1 MEQIIQIPL
10 ANLTESPFNPRQIF
24 NESALQELA
33 ADIKATGRV
42 LSPLLV
48 RPTWSNPLRVEL
60 EPNDGHEIVFGHRR
74 FRAAKLAGL
83 DSVPCMVR
91 KMEKE
96 EARRAQISE
105 NIARADVHPIEEAQ
119 GYHELMKYHSVSA
132 DDLVTQTGKSRSYIY
147 GRLALLKACP
157 EVRKACLAGEVGSE
171 TALLIARLRTDKIQA
186 KALAKIANISTHE
199 LQDGGAKSYRRI
211 RELLQEEFTLNLKGA
226 MFDTADM
233 LLLPDA
239 GACTACPKRTGN
251 APEYE
256 DLTQLR
262 KSYYDSPIQGSADIC
277 TDPDCFDAKKKA
289 HLRNR
294 AQVLECAGKTVI
306 DGNKA
311 RSAISAQGEIKGAYV
326 ALKDVK
332 GQLAKIKKERKTLS
346 GAPVEI
352 DTVLIQDPR
361 TGKTHEA
368 VEVKA
373 LQAAGVKV
381 AEPAKKPNYQL
392 QYKQQEEDRLVKAEQ
407 AKKLSAGNLELLQRV
422 RSVIASTPRDAFDL
436 VMVARTCLNGVEYRS
451 KEQLANI
458 WNLKTFDKLQKAVGS
473 MDVADLT
480 RLMMDCALIDGV
492 RVDAYQINLK
502 PEALLAAAKHYGV
515 TVGSASQGAPAAQSE
530 EDADEESV
538 AAA

>member
-24 NESALQELA
+24 NEAALQELA
-33 ADIKATGRV
+33 SDIKATGRV

-119 GYHELMKYHSVSA
+119 GYHELMKYHGVSA
-132 DDLVTQTGKSRSYIY
+132 DDLVAQTGKSRSYIY

-211 RELLQEEFTLNLKGA
+211 RELLQEEFTLKLKGA

-239 GACTACPKRTGN
+239 SACTACPKRTGN

-256 DLTQLR
+256 DLTQDR
-262 KSYYDSPIQGSADIC
+262 QGMYGSPIKGSADIC

-289 HLRNR
+289 HLAAQ
-294 AQVLECAGKTVI
+294 AQVLRDSGKTVV

-311 RSAISAQGEIKGAYV
+311 RSSVDSFGHVKGAFLP
-326 ALKDVK
+326 LKEVK
-332 GQLAKIKKERKTLS
+332 VQLAKLKKDKKAG
-346 GAPVEI
+346 GAEPAAI
-352 DTVLIQDPR
+352 PTVLIQDPR

-373 LQAAGVKV
+373 LKAAGVKV
-381 AEPAKKPNYQL
+381 AEVEKKPNHSL
-392 QYKQQEEDRLVKAEQ
+392 NYKQQEEDRLAKEQKAKQ
-407 AKKLSAGNLELLQRV
+407 ITANNMALLQRV
-422 RSVIASTPRDAFDL
+422 RAAIASSQRDAFDL
-436 VMVARTCLNGVEYRS
+436 ALVAQACLNGVEYRCRA
-451 KEQLANI
+451 QLAEI
-458 WNLKTFDKLQKAVGS
+458 WNCDDYEALQEKLES
-473 MDVADLT
+473 MDVTDLT
-480 RLMMDCALIDGV
+480 RLMMDCALITDV
-492 RVDAYQINLK
+492 RVDSYRLDTK

-515 TVGSASQGAPAAQSE
+515 FATGASQIAPAAQAE
-530 EDADEESV
+530 E
-538 AAA
+538 AATDPVLAEV

>member
-10 ANLTESPFNPRQIF
+10 ANLAESPFNPRQIF
-24 NESALQELA
+24 NEAALQELA

-74 FRAAKLAGL
+74 FRAARLAGL

-91 KMEKE
+91 KMEVE

-105 NIARADVHPIEEAQ
+105 NIARADVHPIEEAE
-119 GYHELMKYHSVSA
+119 GYQALMQYHGVSA
-132 DDLVTQTGKSRSYIY
+132 EDLVTQTGKSRSYIY
-147 GRLALLKACP
+147 GRLVLLKSCP
-157 EVRKACLAGEVGSE
+157 EVRKACLAGEIGSE

-239 GACTACPKRTGN
+239 SACTACPKRTGN

-256 DLTQLR
+256 DLTQDR
-262 KSYYDSPIQGSADIC
+262 QGMYGSPIKGSADIC

-289 HLRNR
+289 HLA
-294 AQVLECAGKTVI
+294 AQAQALRESGKTVV

-311 RSAISAQGEIKGAYV
+311 RSSVDSFGHVKGAFLP
-326 ALKDVK
+326 LKEVK
-332 GQLAKIKKERKTLS
+332 AQLAKIKKERKTLS
-346 GAPVEI
+346 GAPLEI
-352 DTVLIQDPR
+352 ETVLIQDPR

-381 AEPAKKPNYQL
+381 AEPEKRTNHQINHKK
-392 QYKQQEEDRLVKAEQ
+392 QEEDRLVKEEQ
-407 AKKLSAGNLELLQRV
+407 ARQMTTVNLELLQRV
-422 RSVIASTPRDAFDL
+422 RRVIATTSRDAFDL
-436 VMVARTCLNGVEYRS
+436 TLVARTCLAGVRYRA
-451 KEQLANI
+451 KEQLASI
-458 WNLKTFDKLQKAVGS
+458 WSCKSFEELEKKLGS
-473 MDVADLT
+473 MNVADLT
-480 RLMMDCALIDGV
+480 RLMMDCALIDSV
-492 RVDAYQINLK
+492 RVDSYQLNAK

-515 TVGSASQGAPAAQSE
+515 DVGGASQNAPAAQAE
-530 EDADEESV
+530 K
-538 AAA
+538 AATDPVLAEV